1 MNKKF
6 GLPHTALVLSL
17 GILLILITT
26 YVPMLSIAAIAIP
39 VPFAIIGTLSDKK
52 YIFLSFVA
60 TLLVSMICVSPIYAV
75 SVCTINV
82 IPGLI
87 IGNLAKHN
95 IKDEFSNK
103 FEPIYGGTIAF
114 VVCIMAFYFMSKIIF
129 KMNLIEEF
137 NKTISEVFTQQMA
150 IMEQMNVDVYKGLK
164 IEDFIKLMS
173 NMIPTMLF
181 LQGLISAFITY
192 YLEVFVLRRTRI
204 LNIEKPTFRDFYLPG
219 NAVGIS
225 LMLYILVLLLG
236 FMNLG
241 LYTDS
246 IMFNL
251 QMVFNFM
258 FIIQGVAVSIYY
270 ARKWLSQ
277 GTGKN
282 VLVSGLLLG
291 IFGTMGISFI
301 GMLDSIIDFRKVR
314 SYKST

>member
-1 MNKKF
+1 MDKKF
-6 GLPHTALVLSL
+6 GLLYATFISVL
-17 GILLILITT
+17 GILLILMS
-26 YVPMLSIAAIAIP
+26 VFSPALSIVAIAIP
-39 VPFAIIGTLSDKK
+39 VPFAIIGTMSDKR
-52 YIFLSFVA
+52 YIFLSLVA
-60 TLLVSMICVSPIYAV
+60 TLLVSMICVSPIYAI

-87 IGNLAKHN
+87 IGSLAKNN
-95 IKDEFSNK
+95 IKEVDGNK

-114 VVCIMAFYFMSKIIF
+114 VVCTIAFYFISKSIF
-129 KMNLIEEF
+129 GVNLIDEF
-137 NKTISEVFTQQMA
+137 NKSIAETFAQQMS
-150 IMEQMNVDVYKGLK
+150 IMKQMNIDIYKDMK
-164 IEDFIKLMS
+164 SEDLIKFMN

-181 LQGLISAFITY
+181 LQGLITAFITY
-192 YLEVFVLRRTRI
+192 YLEVFILKKTKI
-204 LNIEKPTFRDFYLPG
+204 LNIQKPTFRDFYLPG
-219 NAVGIS
+219 NAVGTS
-225 LMLYILVLLLG
+225 FMLYMLVLLLG

-258 FIIQGVAVSIYY
+258 FIVQGIAVSLYY

-282 VLVSGLLLG
+282 VLISGILLG
-291 IFGTMGISFI
+291 IFGTMAISFI